1 VLEIDQAMRYGFNW
15 ERGPFELWDAVGV
28 EPVVERW
35 RQQDRPMPPMVEAL
49 LKTHQKNFYLRED
62 GKRFYLEPQETRH
75 RLAPERPGV
84 LFLAERKATSAAVE
98 QNSGASLIDLGDGVA
113 CLEFHTKMN
122 AIGADILQMV
132 QAAVKRLETDFD
144 GLVVGNQ
151 GPHFSVG
158 ANLMLLLMT
167 IQEEEWDDIDL
178 VIRAFQNA
186 TMSLKYAP
194 RPVVIAP
201 HGMVLGGGCEF
212 VLHGDC
218 VQAAAETY
226 IGLVEVGAGLIPA
239 GGGTKEVLVRA
250 LDAATDELGRL
261 SRVRKTFETVA
272 MAKVA
277 TSAEE
282 ARGLGY
288 LRSFDRISMNQDRLI
303 ADAKQTVLELV
314 RQGYRPRTPRNDIVP
329 PGETLYA
336 QLKLGIH
343 LMRRADYITD
353 HDAHVASK
361 LAYVITGGALNPPQ
375 PVSEQY
381 ILDLEREAFL
391 SLCGEAKTQQ
401 RMQHLLKTGKPLRN

>member
-1 VLEIDQAMRYGFNW
+1 
-15 ERGPFELWDAVGV
+15 
-28 EPVVERW
+28 
-35 RQQDRPMPPMVEAL
+35 
-49 LKTHQKNFYLRED
+49 
-62 GKRFYLEPQETRH
+62 
-75 RLAPERPGV
+75 
-84 LFLAERKATSAAVE
+84 
-98 QNSGASLIDLGDGVA
+98 
-113 CLEFHTKMN
+113 
-122 AIGADILQMV
+122 
-132 QAAVKRLETDFD
+132 
-144 GLVVGNQ
+144 
-151 GPHFSVG
+151 
-158 ANLMLLLMT
+158 
-167 IQEEEWDDIDL
+167 
-178 VIRAFQNA
+178 
-186 TMSLKYAP
+186 
-194 RPVVIAP
+194 
-201 HGMVLGGGCEF
+201 
-212 VLHGDC
+212 
-218 VQAAAETY
+218 
-226 IGLVEVGAGLIPA
+226 
-239 GGGTKEVLVRA
+239 VRA

>member
-1 VLEIDQAMRYGFNW
+1 
-15 ERGPFELWDAVGV
+15 
-28 EPVVERW
+28 
-35 RQQDRPMPPMVEAL
+35 
-49 LKTHQKNFYLRED
+49 
-62 GKRFYLEPQETRH
+62 
-75 RLAPERPGV
+75 
-84 LFLAERKATSAAVE
+84 VE

-218 VQAAAETY
+218 VRRRPILAWW
-226 IGLVEVGAGLIPA
+226 
-239 GGGTKEVLVRA
+239 
-250 LDAATDELGRL
+250 RL
-261 SRVRKTFETVA
+261 ARDSSRPVA
-272 MAKVA
+272 VPRRYWCGHS
-277 TSAEE
+277 TP
-282 ARGLGY
+282 
-288 LRSFDRISMNQDRLI
+288 
-303 ADAKQTVLELV
+303 
-314 RQGYRPRTPRNDIVP
+314 PRTSSA
-329 PGETLYA
+329 G
-336 QLKLGIH
+336 
-343 LMRRADYITD
+343 
-353 HDAHVASK
+353 
-361 LAYVITGGALNPPQ
+361 
-375 PVSEQY
+375 
-381 ILDLEREAFL
+381 
-391 SLCGEAKTQQ
+391 
-401 RMQHLLKTGKPLRN
+401 